1 MLGFS
6 VFGPGFEMRPVF
18 LSWCGPI
25 SDPEW
30 GGGFIYPHLRMY
42 VIFIFDLHLLHQ
54 MSGMSSFFI

>member
-42 VIFIFDLHLLHQ
+42 VILH
-54 MSGMSSFFI
+54 I